1 LPLVVV
7 KKQQHHHILIMGK
20 QLLMTAFPHVIVGQA
35 KKEVSPTS
43 KVTVS
48 YKMSCFIPTIPLEPQ
63 LTFVHRGA

>member
-1 LPLVVV
+1 
-7 KKQQHHHILIMGK
+7 MGK